1 MMQADFGFREQ
12 CETRSTGAL
21 TLKIP
26 AINKGFFTVI
36 KTLVSPT

>member
-1 MMQADFGFREQ
+1 MQADFEFRTAR
-12 CETRSTGAL
+12 ETRSIGAL

-26 AINKGFFTVI
+26 TINKGFFTVI